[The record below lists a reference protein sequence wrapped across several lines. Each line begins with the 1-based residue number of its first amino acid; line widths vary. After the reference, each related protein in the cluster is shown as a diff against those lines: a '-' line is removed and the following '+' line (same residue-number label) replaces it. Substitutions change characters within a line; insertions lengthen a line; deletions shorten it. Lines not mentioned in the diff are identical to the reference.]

1 MSASPASIA
10 TNRFR
15 SHRAGMPALVLLL
28 VLVLAALL
36 APLIETLLD
45 IDAEAVDL
53 MARYAPPSAAHPLG
67 QDELGRDLL
76 ARLLHGARVSL
87 AVGLAAALVSAI
99 LGTAIGLAAG
109 FLGGWWDT
117 ILMRL
122 ADGVIA
128 LPFLPLLI
136 VLAAIDPS
144 ALGLSAEFS
153 GSPEFAVLRIVALIA
168 LVGWTTV
175 ARLVRAAT
183 LSVKRRDYV
192 RAAEALGVGP
202 LRIML
207 RHVLP
212 NVAVPIVVATTL
224 GIGNIILVES
234 ALSFLGLGIQPP
246 LPSWGNM
253 LSGALDALWSEPRLA
268 IWPGAVIFIT
278 VLCFNLVGEALQA
291 ALDPKTDGGR

>member
-1 MSASPASIA
+1 MSATPTAVA
-10 TNRFR
+10 AMRFR
-15 SHRAGMPALVLLL
+15 RHKAGVPALLI
-28 VLVLAALL
+28 LL
-36 APLIETLLD
+36 ALIAAAILAPAVERLLGV
-45 IDAEAVDL
+45 DAEAVDL
-53 MARYAPPSAAHPLG
+53 LARYGAPSLQHPLG

-76 ARLLHGARVSL
+76 TRLLHGARVSL
-87 AVGLAAALVSAI
+87 AVGLVAALVSAI

-109 FLGGWWDT
+109 YLGGWWDT
-117 ILMRL
+117 LLMRL

-136 VLAAIDPS
+136 VLAAIDPGS
-144 ALGLSAEFS
+144 LGLTPEFA

-212 NVAVPIVVATTL
+212 NVAVPVVVATTL
-224 GIGNIILVES
+224 GIGNIILLES

-268 IWPGAVIFIT
+268 IWPGAVIFVT
-278 VLCFNLVGEALQA
+278 VLCFNLVGDALQA
-291 ALDPKTDGGR
+291 ALDPKSE